1 MSFTKRILGRGRR
14 ALVVAGIGA
23 ASFALAACGGGGAD
37 PLAESSGSPSAAGG
51 GGKVVVGSAD
61 FTESQILGEL
71 YAQAMKAKGVDAS
84 TTPGIGSREVYIK
97 ALQDNSISVVP
108 EYTGNLL
115 LYFDPQATATTEAEI
130 AAALPTA
137 VGSDLKI
144 LEPSQAQDQ
153 DVYVVT
159 KQTSEEKGITSL
171 EDLKKISSTSVLGG
185 PAELQDRA
193 YGPPGLEKI
202 YGATFKQFKPYA
214 SPAVKVK
221 DLNDNKIQVASFFTT
236 EAAIPDNGYVMLED
250 PQSMILPQNVV
261 PLVRADVASNT
272 AAVDAINAVQKA
284 LTTEELTALNKSVDA
299 DNQDPNQVAADWLKS
314 KGLA

>member
-14 ALVVAGIGA
+14 AVVVAGVGA
-23 ASFALAACGGGGAD
+23 AALALTACGGGGAD
-37 PLAESSGSPSAAGG
+37 PLAESSGSPSAAG

-84 TTPGIGSREVYIK
+84 TKPGIGSREVYIK

-115 LYFDPQATATTEAEI
+115 LYFDPQATATTEDEI
-130 AAALPTA
+130 LASLPQA
-137 VGSDLKI
+137 IGADLKVG
-144 LEPSQAQDQ
+144 EPSKAQDQ

-159 KQTSEEKGITSL
+159 KQTSEEQGITSL
-171 EDLKKISSTSVLGG
+171 EDLKKISSTSILGG

-236 EAAIPDNGYVMLED
+236 EAAIPDNGYVKLED

-272 AAVDAINAVQKA
+272 AAVDAVNAVQQA

-299 DNQDPNQVAADWLKS
+299 DNQDPNQVAAEWLKA

>member
-14 ALVVAGIGA
+14 AVVVAGIGA
-23 ASFALAACGGGGAD
+23 AALALAACGGGGAD
-37 PLAESSGSPSAAGG
+37 PLAESSGSPSAAG

-84 TTPGIGSREVYIK
+84 TKPGIGSREVYIK

-137 VGSDLKI
+137 IGSDLKI
-144 LEPSQAQDQ
+144 LEPSKAQDQ

-159 KQTSEEKGITSL
+159 KQTSEEQGITSL
-171 EDLKKISSTSVLGG
+171 EDLKKISSTSILGG

-236 EAAIPDNGYVMLED
+236 EAAIPDNGYVKLED

-272 AAVDAINAVQKA
+272 AAVDAVNAVQQA

-299 DNQDPNQVAADWLKS
+299 DNQDPDQVAAEWLKA